1 MPGATSWNI
10 EVWPPPSDD
19 SRTWISFS
27 QNFVR
32 ISRAFKEFGLK
43 LVMRSY
49 SFWHEL
55 TLFMAE
61 PQASSTAVAAH
72 ENPTVGGE
80 ESRVKLLHPNDN

>member
-1 MPGATSWNI
+1 M
-10 EVWPPPSDD
+10 
-19 SRTWISFS
+19 
-27 QNFVR
+27 
-32 ISRAFKEFGLK
+32 
-43 LVMRSY
+43 VMRSY